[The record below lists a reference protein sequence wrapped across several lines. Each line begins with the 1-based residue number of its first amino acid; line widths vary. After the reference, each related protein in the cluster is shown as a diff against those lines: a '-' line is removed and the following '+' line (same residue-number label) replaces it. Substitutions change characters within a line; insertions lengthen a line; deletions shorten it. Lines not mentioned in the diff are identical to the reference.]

1 MLELGYP
8 TLFTVS
14 PEFLPM
20 ATMKTRSSS
29 RTYTATGKI
38 LALALAMLVARGS
51 SAEDKSCGP
60 PHYCARTDRRSEP
73 YPKTA
78 PALGA
83 AGSIITDPTF
93 GSRIVRVTD
102 AKTRAGESFS
112 TPSSAAQNAWNS
124 TSTSFFLLTRN
135 LQIILYDFNPS
146 NLAPHER
153 GVARIPSGGE
163 PEFSFT
169 RPNILFATD
178 RPADAFAEYDIST
191 GRFTDLHSI
200 SKCAKLKASDHVHG
214 ISVSADDT
222 RMTTSVG
229 PQQDQNYLIYVYD
242 RKQGCRW
249 YNTQTSE
256 IGGEWGPKGTVATS
270 ERYFLHGVGISKSGR
285 YVSISRTHG
294 SPGHRWMIWD
304 VETMNVTLCP
314 KMCSGHHVMG
324 YSHLIGP
331 SGNNHPMDTLIRP
344 LNHLEQYSALIPDL
358 QEVKTKGYWYDQ
370 HFSWNN
376 VDSSD
381 SAPVCFSTYR
391 PSNPRTPGTP
401 PDVDG
406 PWENEIDCM
415 ATDGREP
422 KVFRFAH
429 TYSTAKNGFWSTPR
443 GNVSRDGRFYIFTSD
458 WEDQLGEAD
467 KGGYR
472 TDVFIVELR

>member
-1 MLELGYP
+1 
-8 TLFTVS
+8 
-14 PEFLPM
+14 
-20 ATMKTRSSS
+20 MKTRNSS
-29 RTYTATGKI
+29 RAYAATGKI

-214 ISVSADDT
+214 ISVSADDM

-229 PQQDQNYLIYVYD
+229 PQQDWFVARTPLDDLGRRDNESYALPFEM
-242 RKQGCRW
+242 RR
-249 YNTQTSE
+249 TSCN
-256 IGGEWGPKGTVATS
+256 GLFAS
-270 ERYFLHGVGISKSGR
+270 
-285 YVSISRTHG
+285 
-294 SPGHRWMIWD
+294 HRPIRANSSD
-304 VETMNVTLCP
+304 
-314 KMCSGHHVMG
+314 G
-324 YSHLIGP
+324 YADTAPGP
-331 SGNNHPMDTLIRP
+331 SGSIF
-344 LNHLEQYSALIPDL
+344 SA
-358 QEVKTKGYWYDQ
+358 G
-370 HFSWNN
+370 S
-376 VDSSD
+376 
-381 SAPVCFSTYR
+381 
-391 PSNPRTPGTP
+391 
-401 PDVDG
+401 
-406 PWENEIDCM
+406 
-415 ATDGREP
+415 
-422 KVFRFAH
+422 
-429 TYSTAKNGFWSTPR
+429 
-443 GNVSRDGRFYIFTSD
+443 
-458 WEDQLGEAD
+458 
-467 KGGYR
+467 
-472 TDVFIVELR
+472 

>member
-1 MLELGYP
+1 
-8 TLFTVS
+8 
-14 PEFLPM
+14 M
-20 ATMKTRSSS
+20 ATMKSRSSS
-29 RTYTATGKI
+29 VTYAATGKI
-38 LALALAMLVARGS
+38 LAWSLAILVTTLSS
-51 SAEDKSCGP
+51 SAEDKPCGP
-60 PHYCARTDRRSEP
+60 PHYCARTDRRTEP

-78 PALGA
+78 PALGP

-102 AKTRAGESFS
+102 AKTLAGEIFS
-112 TPSSAAQNAWNS
+112 TPSAATHNPWNS
-124 TSTSFFLLTRN
+124 NNTSFYLLTRN
-135 LQIILYDFNPS
+135 GQILVYDFNPS

-153 GVARIPSGGE
+153 GVARMPSGGE
-163 PEFSFT
+163 PEFSST
-169 RPNILFATD
+169 EPNILFATD
-178 RPADAFAEYDIST
+178 LRTNAFAEYDLST
-191 GRFTDLHSI
+191 GRFTDLHGV
-200 SKCAKLKASDHVHG
+200 SKCANLRASDHIHAVT
-214 ISVSADDT
+214 VSGDDT
-222 RMTTSVG
+222 RMATSVG

-242 RKQGCRW
+242 RKRGCRW
-249 YNTQTSE
+249 YNTQTGE

-270 ERYFLHGVGISKSGR
+270 ERYFLHGVGISKSGK
-285 YVSISRTHG
+285 YVSISRTHD
-294 SPGHRWMIWD
+294 SPGHRWLIWD
-304 VETMNVTLCP
+304 LETMEVTPCP
-314 KMCSGHHVMG
+314 AMCSGHHVMG

-344 LNHLEQYSALIPDL
+344 LNRLDQYSALIPDL
-358 QEVKTKGYWYDQ
+358 QTTKTKGYWYDQ

-376 VDSSD
+376 VDPSD
-381 SAPVCFSTYR
+381 SVPVCFSTYR
-391 PSNPRTPGTP
+391 PSNPQTPGTP

-458 WEDQLGEAD
+458 WEDQLGETD

-472 TDVFIVELR
+472 SDVFIVELR